1 MNEATLERRSPSQTR
16 SRERREKILLAADQ
30 LAKKSWSIDGITSRE
45 IAEVA
50 GVPIGSVYYIFPNV
64 QVIFYTLLSQ
74 YLLDAQSS
82 TQATVAPNLDNWE
95 QLQNKAIDDLM
106 RFFLAAPVISTL
118 WRGLRN
124 DPILE
129 QLNRSDNLSWENDNV
144 SFLKV
149 LFPARNEK
157 HIRTVAKVMVTISE
171 SLLVDVLE
179 SKNASAR
186 KVVIEELKFN
196 LKAYIHAHL
205 AEEKRKPS
213 IKRAK

>member
-1 MNEATLERRSPSQTR
+1 MRVFR
-16 SRERREKILLAADQ
+16 
-30 LAKKSWSIDGITSRE
+30 
-45 IAEVA
+45 AEPV
-50 GVPIGSVYYIFPNV
+50 
-64 QVIFYTLLSQ
+64 
-74 YLLDAQSS
+74 SS
-82 TQATVAPNLDNWE
+82 
-95 QLQNKAIDDLM
+95 
-106 RFFLAAPVISTL
+106 SL
-118 WRGLRN
+118 WRELRN

-149 LFPARNEK
+149 LFPTRNEK

-179 SKNASAR
+179 SKNASTR

-196 LKAYIHAHL
+196 LKDYIHAHL
-205 AEEKRKPS
+205 AEEKRKPF

>member
-1 MNEATLERRSPSQTR
+1 M
-16 SRERREKILLAADQ
+16 
-30 LAKKSWSIDGITSRE
+30 TSRE